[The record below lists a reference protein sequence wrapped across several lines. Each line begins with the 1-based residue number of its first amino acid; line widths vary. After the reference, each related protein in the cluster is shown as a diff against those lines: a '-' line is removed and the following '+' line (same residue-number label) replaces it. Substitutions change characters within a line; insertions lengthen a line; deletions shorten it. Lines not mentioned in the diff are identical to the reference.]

1 MPELDLKLLGGAA
14 LEGEEGPVT
23 GPASR
28 RFPLALL
35 SLLASAP
42 SRELARGKLV
52 GLLWPDSPER
62 DGRNRLNTYVHQV
75 RSELGGEVLVSV
87 GDRLR
92 LNADVLGCDVWRF
105 EEALGAEDPRRAV
118 DLYGGPYLDGFALGG
133 SAAFEK
139 RVDRTRDRLR
149 RAHLEALETLAGEA
163 RSRGAPEEAATWWR
177 RRSEEDP
184 YDSRVVRRL
193 MEALAAAGNRP
204 AALRAAR
211 EHARRLE
218 EEIGTGPGEGIRELA
233 RRLKEGEAEEAV
245 PESPAAGR
253 GAAERPEGAGPSGG
267 KLSPR
272 TVAVLPF
279 ESLGETGEAEP
290 FAAGLHDDLITE
302 LSRASDLAVISR
314 TSVARYGGADRT
326 AAEVGR
332 ELGAGTLVQGAV
344 RAAGDRVRLN
354 VQLVD
359 ARADAHR
366 WAESFDRKL
375 TPEGLF
381 EIQGELASRIA
392 GSLHAELTP
401 EGEEEGER
409 SGRAPTGDLEAY
421 RLCVQGRALVDQRTG
436 DDLRQAVDYFRRT
449 LGRDPEHALA
459 WSGLAEALVLLD
471 FYGHPV
477 PEDAPDAMEAAR
489 RGVEADPRSGEAR
502 TALGIV
508 RSLRLEGPGA
518 LADLERAREL
528 APSHAEAHVWLGW
541 VHLVR
546 GQAERALTPLRRA
559 VELNPLGPALR
570 VYLGEALL
578 ATGSP
583 EEGLR
588 QARRA
593 GELQPGY
600 ALAAFVEGLALHH
613 TGRHREAADRL
624 EKALAL
630 TRPRGTP
637 SRPEARAAL
646 AAARAAAG
654 EEERGRELLAR
665 IEEDREG
672 RARAFSAALV
682 RAALGDVAGAFEALD
697 RVDRWEEFSV
707 DHARYFFPEAL
718 GRLRGDP
725 RWERILEEADRAW
738 GWTTAPASG

>member
-1 MPELDLKLLGGAA
+1 MTELELRLLGGAA
-14 LEGEEGPVT
+14 LEGADGPVT

-35 SLLASAP
+35 ALLASAP
-42 SRELARGKLV
+42 SRELARSKVV

-75 RSELGGEVLVSV
+75 RSELGDEVLVSV

-92 LNADVLGCDVWRF
+92 LNTDALDCDVWRF
-105 EEALGAEDPRRAV
+105 EEALEAEDPRRAA
-118 DLYGGPYLDGFALGG
+118 DLYEGPFLDGFALGG
-133 SAAFEK
+133 SASFEK

-149 RAHLEALETLAGEA
+149 RAHLEALETLAEEA
-163 RSRGAPEEAATWWR
+163 WSRGAPEEAATWWR

-184 YDSRVVRRL
+184 WDSRVVRRL
-193 MEALAAAGNRP
+193 MEALAAADNRP

-218 EEIGTGPGEGIRELA
+218 EEIGTGPGEGVRELA

-245 PESPAAGR
+245 PGPPAAGA
-253 GAAERPEGAGPSGG
+253 GSAEPPENASPSGG
-267 KLSPR
+267 ELSPR

-279 ESLGETGEAEP
+279 ENLGEGEGAET

-302 LSRASDLAVISR
+302 LSRAPDLAVISR
-314 TSVARYGGADRT
+314 TSVARFGGREGT
-326 AAEVGR
+326 ASEVGR
-332 ELGAGTLVQGAV
+332 QLGAGTLVQGGV

-359 ARADAHR
+359 ARDDAHR
-366 WAESFDRKL
+366 WAESFDRRL
-375 TPEGLF
+375 TPEALF

-401 EGEEEGER
+401 EGDGEGER

-421 RLCVQGRALVDQRTG
+421 RLCVQGRALLDQRTG

-449 LGRDPEHALA
+449 LERDPEHPLA
-459 WSGLAEALVLLD
+459 WSGLAEALALLD

-477 PEDAPDAMEAAR
+477 PGDAPDALEAAR
-489 RGVEADPRSGEAR
+489 RGVEADPGSGEAR
-502 TALGIV
+502 TSLGIV
-508 RSLRLEGPGA
+508 RSLRLQGPEA
-518 LADLERAREL
+518 LDDLERAREL

-541 VHLVR
+541 VRLVQ
-546 GQAERALTPLRRA
+546 GEAERALGPLRRA

-600 ALAAFVEGLALHH
+600 ALAAFVEGLVLHH
-613 TGRHREAADRL
+613 MDRHREAADRL

-630 TRPRGTP
+630 TRARGTP

-646 AAARAAAG
+646 AATRAAAG
-654 EEERGRELLAR
+654 QEERARELLAR

-672 RARAFSAALV
+672 RARAFSAALA
-682 RAALGDVAGAFEALD
+682 RAALGDAEGAFEALA
-697 RVDRWEEFSV
+697 RVDRW
-707 DHARYFFPEAL
+707 
-718 GRLRGDP
+718 G
-725 RWERILEEADRAW
+725 
-738 GWTTAPASG
+738 